1 MKRCDEGSRQ
11 WHVATSDHR
20 NRPGELAGENR
31 GLPRAWNV
39 RSQHRRL
46 LVGKP
51 EMMPTHRCPPF
62 GGRESHQATQPEPF
76 MGPYPS
82 FDALTLHRRHAVM
95 QHIVTTRSLPLPGTT
110 DEPWRATETAAPA
123 EHSSSLLP

>member
-82 FDALTLHRRHAVM
+82 FDALHAAS
-95 QHIVTTRSLPLPGTT
+95 QTRGNAAHCHNEIV
-110 DEPWRATETAAPA
+110 AAA
-123 EHSSSLLP
+123 RNY